1 MFTEKTMTIIAKKS
15 KTILA
20 VVVFMVSFFALS
32 AGNASAG
39 LECPAGF
46 GDCDCDGTCETDVLI
61 DPNNC
66 GRCGIVCASGNCTN
80 GFCDAVV
87 PVLGGLVPCGRDFD
101 DDTTLWNEKE
111 ECKLCHFVI
120 LADNVIDYLLGIVG
134 LVAVLSL
141 VVGGMLYITSSGNSN
156 LVTTAKTAFRKS
168 LYGFVVVFIAWVA
181 TNTTMVLFGFD
192 DPLGDGS
199 WKMFDCNLETAAP
212 IINYYCGDGVVTSP
226 NDDGIMEVCDPMERK
241 SVFISRKTASH
252 GNCVNGDGNCPP
264 DCFTAIDNDCVNV
277 TSAAAWART
286 IYSCSAGS
294 CDFGCAG
301 DPLADE
307 IGGGCYQPIL
317 ADGSIG
323 DACQKGR
330 YVCDFSTN
338 TVVCQNTY
346 NDPAYKLA
354 GDYCADVYDECCVD
368 AGSALATMS
377 FNKVRIPA
385 MPLCAN
391 TYCTWG
397 VSCNFSGCSNSIT
410 CDEVCKNNGGEIC
423 IGVGLMNSTTFQCV
437 YIVHNLGNITCSD
450 GSSNHDCGDPG
461 NLTTINCRDRLFGR
475 TSPTCIECYDS
486 DGDGSTEGY
495 TFNVGEAVCYCK

>member
-1 MFTEKTMTIIAKKS
+1 MTIIAKKS

-141 VVGGMLYITSSGNSN
+141 VVGGMLYVASSGNSN

-241 SVFISRKTASH
+241 SVFIARKTATP
-252 GNCVNGDGNCPP
+252 GNCGVGGGCPP
-264 DCFTAIDNDCVNV
+264 DCFEAIDSDCAGI
-277 TSAAAWART
+277 TGAAAWART

-323 DACQKGR
+323 DVCQKGR

-354 GDYCADVYDECCVD
+354 GDYCSDVYDYCCQVIEDSTYNYND
-368 AGSALATMS
+368 AENDINALGWI
-377 FNKVRIPA
+377 RIKPPA
-385 MPLCAN
+385 AN
-391 TYCTWG
+391 TSNNPCKSYKCDDICKDLGKICVGTAVTDDMTTSCYG
-397 VSCNFSGCSNSIT
+397 VRCHSGNNCSANGNMIRTDCRVQYPANWHSSYLSACHSNHCSN
-410 CDEVCKNNGGEIC
+410 
-423 IGVGLMNSTTFQCV
+423 
-437 YIVHNLGNITCSD
+437 
-450 GSSNHDCGDPG
+450 P
-461 NLTTINCRDRLFGR
+461 
-475 TSPTCIECYDS
+475 
-486 DGDGSTEGY
+486 EGY
-495 TFNVGEAVCYCK
+495 YVGYTSCLCF